1 MTSEPQEALK
11 SEIMLQINEH
21 LYLRGLISR
30 EVYEQAKV
38 RIVRAG
44 AVKYTGETIRAKERV
59 CDGHIT

>member
-1 MTSEPQEALK
+1 MTSETQAALK

-38 RIVRAG
+38 KIV
-44 AVKYTGETIRAKERV
+44 KKER
-59 CDGHIT
+59 D